1 MLRPLA
7 IFALFPLIAFVACGG
22 DGDDTGSGG
31 SAGEDGAAG
40 DTGTGGSS
48 GSSGCAGTGKGSV
61 TVEVT
66 GLPSGVDADATLDG
80 PAGSEIVTGEVTLDD
95 LGGGTYAV
103 SANRVTD
110 DDPIVRTVYDPSVE
124 VDSFCLEDG
133 GSQTVT
139 VSYTAI
145 PSSNKLWM
153 TNANGDHALVAFASE
168 LLGESG
174 APAASVTVDS
184 GAGKDVAFDTDGN
197 LWSMGATL
205 ADPHLVRFAAGSLG
219 TSGEKEPDRSIN
231 ITDIPCIPAL
241 RAMAFDA
248 DGNLWVST
256 CGDQIVRLTPSNL
269 ASDGDVSPVVV
280 LGGVTDNANLAF
292 DADGNLW
299 VVTGA
304 TISRYDAGR
313 LDASDGEPADL
324 VLSVTNPDD
333 TNPLG
338 PTDLAFDSAGDLW
351 ATDFGGNLVF
361 EIASADLG
369 GTGEETVAAAV
380 RVAIGVTALIDRP
393 AFDESGGLWIGLGGS
408 GVGRL
413 SPAQLEVTT
422 SPGDPTNPEVVIT
435 SADLGSVVRVGFFP
449 AAADLPLFHSLP

>member
-7 IFALFPLIAFVACGG
+7 IAALLPFISFAACGG
-22 DGDDTGSGG
+22 DGDDSGSGG

-48 GSSGCAGTGKGSV
+48 GCAATGKGSV

-66 GLPSGVDADATLDG
+66 GLPSGVEGDATLDG
-80 PAGSEIVTGEVTLDD
+80 PEGETAVTSEVTLDD
-95 LGGGTYAV
+95 LGGGAYTV
-103 SANRVTD
+103 SASRVTD
-110 DDPIVRTVYDPSVE
+110 DDPIVRTVYDPSIDI
-124 VDSFCLEDG
+124 DSFCLKDR
-133 GSQTVT
+133 GSQIVT

-145 PSSNKLWM
+145 PSSNKLWT
-153 TNANGDHALVAFASE
+153 TNANGDHDLVAFASE
-168 LLGESG
+168 LLGETG

-184 GAGKDVAFDTDGN
+184 PAGKDVAFDRDGN

-205 ADPHLVRFAAGSLG
+205 ADPNLVRFAASSLG
-219 TSGEKEPDRSIN
+219 TSGEKEPDRAIN
-231 ITDIPCIPAL
+231 LPDITCIPAL
-241 RAMAFDA
+241 RAMAFDG

-280 LGGVTDNANLAF
+280 LGGVVENQNLAF
-292 DADGNLW
+292 DSDGNLW
-299 VVTGA
+299 VVTGT

-313 LDASDGEPADL
+313 LGASDGDPADL
-324 VLSVTNPDD
+324 VLTVTNPDD
-333 TNPLG
+333 TNTLS

-369 GTGEETVAAAV
+369 GTGEETVASAV
-380 RVAIGVTALIDRP
+380 RIAIGVTALIDRP
-393 AFDESGGLWIGLGGS
+393 AFDESGGLWIGLGAN

-422 SPGDPTNPEVVIT
+422 SAGDPTNPEVVIT
-435 SADLGSVVRVGFFP
+435 SADLGSVVRIGFFP

>member
-1 MLRPLA
+1 VLRPLA
-7 IFALFPLIAFVACGG
+7 IAALFPLISFAACGG
-22 DGDDTGSGG
+22 DGDDNGSGG
-31 SAGEDGAAG
+31 SAGEDGSAG

-48 GSSGCAGTGKGSV
+48 GCAEMGKGSV
-61 TVEVT
+61 TVEIT
-66 GLPSGVDADATLDG
+66 GLPTGVDADATLDG

-95 LGGGTYAV
+95 LGGGTYTV

-110 DDPIVRTVYDPSVE
+110 ADPIVRTVYDPSID
-124 VDSFCLEDG
+124 VDSFCLEGDG
-133 GSQTVT
+133 QTVT

-145 PSSNKLWM
+145 PSSNKIWT
-153 TNANGDHALVAFASE
+153 TNANGDHELVAFASE
-168 LLGESG
+168 LLGET
-174 APAASVTVDS
+174 ADPAASVTVDS
-184 GAGKDVAFDTDGN
+184 PAGKDVAFDRDGN

-205 ADPHLVRFAAGSLG
+205 ADPHLVRFAASSLG
-219 TSGEKEPDRSIN
+219 TSGEKEPDRAIN
-231 ITDIPCIPAL
+231 IPDITCIPAL
-241 RAMAFDA
+241 RAMAFDG

-256 CGDQIVRLTPSNL
+256 CGDQVVRLTPSNL

-280 LGGVTDNANLAF
+280 LGGVTDNENLVF

-299 VVTGA
+299 VVTGT
-304 TISRYDAGR
+304 TISRYDASR
-313 LDASDGEPADL
+313 LGASDGDPADL
-324 VLSVTNPDD
+324 VLTVTNPDD
-333 TNPLG
+333 TNTLS

-361 EIASADLG
+361 EIASADLD
-369 GTGEETVAAAV
+369 GTGEQTVASAV

-393 AFDESGGLWIGLGGS
+393 AFDESGGLWIGLGGN

-422 SPGDPTNPEVVIT
+422 SAGDPTNPEVVIT

-449 AAADLPLFHSLP
+449 AASDLPLFHSLP

>member
-1 MLRPLA
+1 MLRSFFIAALVPLT
-7 IFALFPLIAFVACGG
+7 LIAACGG
-22 DGDDTGSGG
+22 DGDDGGSGG

-48 GSSGCAGTGKGSV
+48 GCAETGKGSL
-61 TVEVT
+61 TIEVT
-66 GLPSGVDADATLDG
+66 GLPSGVEADATLDG
-80 PAGSEIVTGEVTLDD
+80 PAGAEPVTSELMLDD
-95 LGGGTYAV
+95 LGGGTYTV

-110 DDPIVRTVYDPSVE
+110 DDPIVRTVYDPSIDI
-124 VDSFCLEDG
+124 DSFCLKDAG
-133 GSQTVT
+133 NQTVT

-145 PSSNKLWM
+145 PSSNKLWT
-153 TNANGDHALVAFASE
+153 TNANGDHELVAFASE

-174 APAASVTVDS
+174 APAASVTVDAP
-184 GAGKDVAFDTDGN
+184 AGKDVAFDGDGN
-197 LWSMGATL
+197 LWAMGPTV
-205 ADPHLVRFAAGSLG
+205 ADPHLVRFAASSLG
-219 TSGEKEPDRSIN
+219 ASGEKEADHAIN
-231 ITDIPCIPAL
+231 ITDIPCSPEL
-241 RAMAFDA
+241 RAMAFDS

-269 ASDGDVSPVVV
+269 ASDSDVSPVVV

-292 DADGNLW
+292 DSDGNLW
-299 VVTGA
+299 VVTGT
-304 TISRYDAGR
+304 TISRYDAAR
-313 LDASDGEPADL
+313 LGASDGDPADL
-324 VLSVTNPDD
+324 VLTVTNPDD
-333 TNPLG
+333 TNALG

-369 GTGEETVAAAV
+369 GTGEQTVAAAV

-413 SPAQLEVTT
+413 SPAQLGVTT
-422 SPGDPTNPEVVIT
+422 SAGDPTNPEVVIT

-449 AAADLPLFHSLP
+449 AASDLPLFHGLP